1 MRIFISDA
9 ISHNRENLASYLS
22 ESGLEVV
29 GTAASGTETLK
40 LAKVHKPNLII
51 LDINLP
57 DADVLKLIS
66 ILNEFENK
74 PVVLLLM
81 VSHDHVVEQLA
92 VQAGAY
98 TCLAKNEGIAPLVD
112 TIQKIQNTNFQR
124 ERVEKG

>member
-1 MRIFISDA
+1 MKILISDA

-40 LAKVHKPNLII
+40 SAKALNPEIII

-57 DADVLKLIS
+57 DADVLELIS
-66 ILNEFENK
+66 VLAEFEKK

-81 VSHDHVVEQLA
+81 VSHDRGIEQLA
-92 VQAGAY
+92 MQSGAY
-98 TCLAKNEGIAPLVD
+98 ACLAKNEGIDPLVD
-112 TIQKIQNTNFQR
+112 TIQKIRMTNI
-124 ERVEKG
+124 KGE